1 MKPKTKAAEEKPV
14 TQTVKLEQALFVRLK
29 TFSAETRRTNKRDA
43 PVLKHRRASNP
54 NAPRRRTVA
63 DTDFSKTAVYESL
76 AAINRATDQLAE
88 HIERLKSAY
97 RLKFKLAD
105 LLRFTAEELR
115 AQINH
120 SVVSNISRDEMADA
134 GRFQKQRTEQER
146 KIMGE

>member
-1 MKPKTKAAEEKPV
+1 M
-14 TQTVKLEQALFVRLK
+14 
-29 TFSAETRRTNKRDA
+29 
-43 PVLKHRRASNP
+43 
-54 NAPRRRTVA
+54 A